1 MSGRFIT
8 LEGSEGAGK
17 SSNLAYIQQRLEQ
30 AGIDLVVT
38 REPGGTPLGEAI
50 RKLLLDHRNT
60 DMLDDTELLLMFAA
74 RSQHLKEL
82 IIPSLEEGK
91 WVLCDRFTDASYAY
105 QGGGRG
111 IPTDRI
117 ASLEQWVQGELRP
130 DLTLLLDIPVEAGLA
145 RAGARSEPD
154 RFEREQ
160 EEFFQR
166 VRQAYL
172 DRAQADAGRYK
183 IIDASQPLEQVQQ
196 QIDTVLEPILAQW
209 TAN

>member
-1 MSGRFIT
+1 MQGRFIT

-17 SSNLAYIQQRLEQ
+17 SSNLAYIQQRLER
-30 AGIDLVVT
+30 AGVDLVVT

-50 RKLLLDHRNT
+50 RQLLLDHRNS

-74 RSQHLKEL
+74 RSQHLNEL
-82 IIPSLEEGK
+82 ILPSLQAGK

-111 IPTDRI
+111 IAVERI

-130 DLTLLLDIPVEAGLA
+130 DLTLLLDLPVEEGLE
-145 RAGARSEPD
+145 RAGARSAPD

-160 EEFFQR
+160 ADFFQR

-172 DRAQADAGRYK
+172 DRAHADAGRYR
-183 IIDASQPLEQVQQ
+183 IIDAAQALQQVQQ
-196 QIDTVLEPILAQW
+196 QLDSVLDPILAQW

>member
-1 MSGRFIT
+1 MVGRFIT

-17 SSNLAYIQQRLEQ
+17 SSNLSYIQQRLER
-30 AGIDLVVT
+30 AGVDLVVT

-60 DMLDDTELLLMFAA
+60 DMRDDTELLLMFAA

-82 IIPSLEEGK
+82 IIPSLEAGK

-111 IPTDRI
+111 IPMERI
-117 ASLEQWVQGELRP
+117 ATLEQWVQGELRP
-130 DLTLLLDIPVEAGLA
+130 DLTLLLDIPVEDGLA
-145 RAGARSEPD
+145 RAGARSAPD

-160 EEFFQR
+160 AEFFQR
-166 VRQAYL
+166 VRKAYL

-183 IIDASQPLEQVQQ
+183 IIDASKPLDQVQAH
-196 QIDTVLEPILAQW
+196 IDTVLEPILAQW
-209 TAN
+209 TEN